1 MRRFWGFLRSL
12 NWSKAIPGMAASLVS
27 MLAPASSFYALRA
40 LGDDRITAAITTPVT
55 RAVMNL
61 YLQISTLFVALLII
75 VIASISYAAGSNS
88 LLRKW
93 GLAGLGV
100 FLLAFVWLFAAG
112 GITRV
117 SLDYY
122 VPTSEFRAGDLDWPP
137 FRSLITWGRLLALGF
152 SGLLTIVELRVPK
165 NLSPSHPQPGPAAS
179 SLP

>member
-1 MRRFWGFLRSL
+1 MRRLWQFIGSW
-12 NWSKAIPGMAASLVS
+12 NWSKAIPGMAASLVA

-40 LGDDRITAAITTPVT
+40 LGDERITAAITTPVT

-75 VIASISYAAGSNS
+75 VIASVNYAVGSNP

-93 GLAGLGV
+93 GLAGLCV
-100 FLLAFVWLFAAG
+100 FLLAFVWLFAVG

-122 VPTSEFRAGDLDWPP
+122 IPTSAFRAGDLDWPP

-152 SGLLTIVELRVPK
+152 SLLLTVVELRVPK
-165 NLSPSHPQPGPAAS
+165 KPAPSNPQQGQGA
-179 SLP
+179 